1 MSDNIIQGLD
11 VLNYSFLYSL
21 CGDDTTFFLQN
32 IDSIREVVR
41 TFQEFFSDLT
51 PNMSKSEIV
60 GIGCLR
66 AF

>member
-51 PNMSKSEIV
+51 PNDLKLI
-60 GIGCLR
+60 
-66 AF
+66 